1 MGRCALNEELE
12 VVIGELL
19 RQHGWRLAVAE
30 SCTGGLIGHR
40 LTNVPGSSTY
50 YMGSVTAY
58 AYEAKVRMLNVR
70 WETLEKYGAVSQQT
84 VLEMARGVRRALA
97 ADVGLAVT
105 GIAGPGGATPEKPVG
120 LTWIGLST
128 HDEEQSQHYV
138 WDGSRLANK
147 EYSADAALEML
158 AAFLRQ
164 YHSGHD

>member
-1 MGRCALNEELE
+1 M
-12 VVIGELL
+12 
-19 RQHGWRLAVAE
+19 
-30 SCTGGLIGHR
+30 
-40 LTNVPGSSTY
+40 
-50 YMGSVTAY
+50 
-58 AYEAKVRMLNVR
+58 
-70 WETLEKYGAVSQQT
+70 
-84 VLEMARGVRRALA
+84 RRALA